1 MWNVGHILTLG
12 LFLSYNSHLQN
23 QARLKVLKKREDL
36 IRNVLEEAR
45 QKLAEV
51 PQDADL
57 YQKVL
62 QRLIAQSI
70 FRLFEKEVVLR
81 CREKDLGMVEASLD
95 SVKKEFFA
103 VAKRD
108 VNIVID
114 KDNFLPPSV

>member
-1 MWNVGHILTLG
+1 M
-12 LFLSYNSHLQN
+12 QN
-23 QARLKVLKKREDL
+23 QARLRVLKKREDL

-70 FRLFEKEVVLR
+70 FRLFEKDVVLR
-81 CREKDLGMVEASLD
+81 CREKDLKMVEDSLD

-108 VNIVID
+108 VKVTID
-114 KDNFLPPSV
+114 KNNFLPASV